1 MTHIGF
7 KTDQEIQEDVYREF
21 RWDSRVAPEEIG
33 VQVEKGV
40 VTLTGRVKSYGQ
52 RLAAREAA
60 HRVAGVLDVADDIRV
75 EFANALKRSD
85 TQIAQA
91 IRTALT
97 WNVFVPDDKIQTT
110 VVDGYV
116 TLEGEVETLREKID
130 AELAVES
137 LAGVREVSNR
147 IVVKALHVDPQ
158 RIREAIESALERRA
172 EREAHRIRVDFE
184 DGRVTLDGI
193 VHSWA
198 EKEAILGAVG
208 HARGVRAVGDRLSI
222 VPAA

>member
-1 MTHIGF
+1 MTLTAF

-33 VQVEKGV
+33 VQVDNGV
-40 VTLTGRVKSYGQ
+40 VTLTGTVKSYGQ

-60 HRVAGVLDVADDIRV
+60 HRVAGVLDVADDVRV

-130 AELAVES
+130 AELAVQS

-147 IVVKALHVDPQ
+147 IAVKPVPIDPK
-158 RIREAIESALERRA
+158 RVREAIESALERRA
-172 EREAHRIRVDFE
+172 EREAHRIRVGVE
-184 DGRVTLDGI
+184 DGRVILDG
-193 VHSWA
+193 VVRSWA

-208 HARGVRAVGDRLSI
+208 HARGVHGVGDRLSI
-222 VPAA
+222 VPTA